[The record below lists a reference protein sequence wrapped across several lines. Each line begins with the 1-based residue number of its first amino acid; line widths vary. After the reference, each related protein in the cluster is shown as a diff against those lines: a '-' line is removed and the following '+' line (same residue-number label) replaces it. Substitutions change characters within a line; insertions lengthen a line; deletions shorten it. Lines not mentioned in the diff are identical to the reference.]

1 MKKVCFVCLG
11 NICRSPMAEFV
22 MKSIVSSDV
31 MMIESRAT
39 SDWEHGKTIHS
50 GTQSILKTY
59 QINYDITKCSK
70 QITITDFNTFDYII
84 GMDSD
89 NVKNLKEMSQH
100 QWDSKI
106 YLFREG
112 GVPDPWYTNDFE
124 ETYQLVRKGCQ
135 DWLSRL
141 MNKEY

>member
-1 MKKVCFVCLG
+1 
-11 NICRSPMAEFV
+11 
-22 MKSIVSSDV
+22 
-31 MMIESRAT
+31 
-39 SDWEHGKTIHS
+39 
-50 GTQSILKTY
+50 
-59 QINYDITKCSK
+59 
-70 QITITDFNTFDYII
+70 
-84 GMDSD
+84 
-89 NVKNLKEMSQH
+89 MSQH

>member
-1 MKKVCFVCLG
+1 
-11 NICRSPMAEFV
+11 
-22 MKSIVSSDV
+22 
-31 MMIESRAT
+31 
-39 SDWEHGKTIHS
+39 
-50 GTQSILKTY
+50 
-59 QINYDITKCSK
+59 DITKCSK

-141 MNKEY
+141 MSKEY